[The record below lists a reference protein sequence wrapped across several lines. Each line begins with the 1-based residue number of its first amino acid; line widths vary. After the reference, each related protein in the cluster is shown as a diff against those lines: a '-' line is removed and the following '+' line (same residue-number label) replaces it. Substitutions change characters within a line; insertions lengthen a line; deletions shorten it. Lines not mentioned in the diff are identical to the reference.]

1 MMIAVPFEGIDFDS
15 IPVQLDSDAEGTET
29 SQTSKRRRTQRRSAP
44 PGPSGQ
50 SLARANQVA
59 HPSAG
64 STSIKIDDD
73 LEMIVSDL
81 RPPGTRARARTSRGI
96 PQRALRPDLPAVYLE
111 AFRGEFNSNILRSE
125 YCSSCN
131 QIFSA
136 GDLRVGF
143 MMEPIFRAQ
152 WLHIACIRR
161 ARLQSVGR
169 LLCYDPS
176 VTLADRETALKELGR
191 SGRNSR
197 DIQPWNYL
205 RAFVHQWNTEVVHQT
220 ISNDDPTIEH
230 LERDI
235 AEILNSLPCSQLQT
249 SQDICAICH
258 QIMAEGEMVCN
269 LPCGHFYH
277 VGCIDAWLRI
287 RTTCPLDNRQ
297 IFEKAKM

>member
-1 MMIAVPFEGIDFDS
+1 
-15 IPVQLDSDAEGTET
+15 
-29 SQTSKRRRTQRRSAP
+29 
-44 PGPSGQ
+44 
-50 SLARANQVA
+50 
-59 HPSAG
+59 
-64 STSIKIDDD
+64 
-73 LEMIVSDL
+73 
-81 RPPGTRARARTSRGI
+81 
-96 PQRALRPDLPAVYLE
+96 
-111 AFRGEFNSNILRSE
+111 
-125 YCSSCN
+125 
-131 QIFSA
+131 
-136 GDLRVGF
+136 

-152 WLHIACIRR
+152 WLHITCIRR

-205 RAFVHQWNTEVVHQT
+205 RACVHQWNTEVVYQT
-220 ISNDDPTIEH
+220 ISNDDPTVEN

-258 QIMAEGEMVCN
+258 QTMAEGEMVCN

-297 IFEKAKM
+297 IFGKNWFEGLTWNHVDGMTCRELFLVWCQTCFKKNKNTLRRCFRIWRILLKTIMLQVCLENPLDLERHLWHWLKCSCNGDIQWAHSKSRIL

>member
-1 MMIAVPFEGIDFDS
+1 MYISTVFNFIYYTYTVCTGFFKD
-15 IPVQLDSDAEGTET
+15 LK
-29 SQTSKRRRTQRRSAP
+29 KRSRF
-44 PGPSGQ
+44 PSGVLLFL
-50 SLARANQVA
+50 SLKNHLR
-59 HPSAG
+59 
-64 STSIKIDDD
+64 
-73 LEMIVSDL
+73 IVSDL

-111 AFRGEFNSNILRSE
+111 AFHVEFNSNILRSE

-131 QIFSA
+131 RIFSA

-205 RAFVHQWNTEVVHQT
+205 RAFVHQWNTEVVHQSL
-220 ISNDDPTIEH
+220 SNDDPTIEH

-297 IFEKAKM
+297 IFEKAKMSGLTWEIHGNKVEGLVVKYLRFCFQTCFKN

>member
-1 MMIAVPFEGIDFDS
+1 M
-15 IPVQLDSDAEGTET
+15 
-29 SQTSKRRRTQRRSAP
+29 
-44 PGPSGQ
+44 
-50 SLARANQVA
+50 
-59 HPSAG
+59 
-64 STSIKIDDD
+64 
-73 LEMIVSDL
+73 
-81 RPPGTRARARTSRGI
+81 
-96 PQRALRPDLPAVYLE
+96 RPDLPAVYLE
-111 AFRGEFNSNILRSE
+111 PFRGEFNSNILRSE
-125 YCSSCN
+125 HCSSCN

-152 WLHIACIRR
+152 WLHITCIRR

-205 RAFVHQWNTEVVHQT
+205 RACVHQWNTEVVYQT
-220 ISNDDPTIEH
+220 ISNDDPTVEN

-258 QIMAEGEMVCN
+258 QTMAEGEMVCN

-297 IFEKAKM
+297 IFGKNWFEGLT